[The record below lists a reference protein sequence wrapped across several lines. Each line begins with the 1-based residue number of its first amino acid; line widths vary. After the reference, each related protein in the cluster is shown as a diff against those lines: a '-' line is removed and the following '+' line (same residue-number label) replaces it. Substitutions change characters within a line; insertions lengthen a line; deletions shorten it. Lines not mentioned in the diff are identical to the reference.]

1 MPNAGSHRRAV
12 LLALLVT
19 FLWATSW
26 VLIKV
31 GLRSIPALSFAGLRY
46 ALAAL
51 ALLPFALGRAHRAS
65 LRALSPA
72 DWARLIVLGVVFYAV
87 TQGAQFVALEHLPA
101 ATLSLM
107 LSFSALLVT
116 VLGSAWLGEPPAAR
130 QWAGLGVFLGGALVY
145 LLPLKAGQEAYG
157 LVVGLVALG
166 ANAASAL
173 LGRQVNRS
181 GVLHPLPV
189 TAMTMAI
196 GAVLLLLAG
205 TATGGYPALSPAEW
219 GVIAWLALVNTALA
233 FTLWNQTLRILSAM
247 ESTLI
252 NNTML
257 IQIPILA
264 WVFLDEALGPR
275 AIVGLLIAAVG
286 IALVQLR
293 PRGTGS
299 RGTGLRD

>member
-1 MPNAGSHRRAV
+1 MPDAASHRRAV

-31 GLRSIPALSFAGLRY
+31 GLRTIPALSFVGLRY

-51 ALLPFALGRAHRAS
+51 ALVPLALRPAHRAAFRG
-65 LRALSPA
+65 LTAA
-72 DWARLIVLGVVFYAV
+72 DWGRLVVLGVVFYAV
-87 TQGAQFVALEHLPA
+87 TQGAQFVALEYLPA

-116 VLGSAWLGEPPAAR
+116 VLGSAWLGESPSAW

-145 LLPLKAGQEAYG
+145 LLPLPAGQEAYG
-157 LVVGLVALG
+157 LLVGLVALG

-181 GVLHPLPV
+181 GVLQPLPV
-189 TAMTMAI
+189 TAITMAI
-196 GAVLLLLAG
+196 GAALLLAAG
-205 TATGGYPALSPAEW
+205 TATGGYPPLSLAEW
-219 GVIAWLALVNTALA
+219 AVIAWLALVNTALA
-233 FTLWNQTLRILSAM
+233 FTLWNRTLRTLTAM
-247 ESTLI
+247 ESALI

-257 IQIPILA
+257 IQIPVLA
-264 WVFLDEALGPR
+264 WIFLAEALTPR
-275 AIVGLLIAAVG
+275 AIVGLLIAAIG
-286 IALVQLR
+286 IALVQAR
-293 PRGTGS
+293 S
-299 RGTGLRD
+299 QATGLQHSQD

>member
-1 MPNAGSHRRAV
+1 VPDAASHRRAV

-31 GLRSIPALSFAGLRY
+31 GLRTIPALSFAGLRY

-51 ALLPFALGRAHRAS
+51 ALVPLALRPAHRAAFRG
-65 LRALSPA
+65 LTAA
-72 DWARLIVLGVVFYAV
+72 DWGRLVVLGVVFYAV
-87 TQGAQFVALEHLPA
+87 TQGAQFVALEYLPA

-116 VLGSAWLGEPPAAR
+116 VLGSAWLGESPSAW

-145 LLPLKAGQEAYG
+145 LLPLPAGQEAYG
-157 LVVGLVALG
+157 LLVGLVALG

-181 GVLHPLPV
+181 GVLQPLPV
-189 TAMTMAI
+189 TAITMAI
-196 GAVLLLLAG
+196 GAALLLAAG
-205 TATGGYPALSPAEW
+205 TATGGYPPLSLAEW
-219 GVIAWLALVNTALA
+219 AVIAWLALVNTALA
-233 FTLWNQTLRILSAM
+233 FTLWNRTLRTLTAM
-247 ESTLI
+247 ESALI

-257 IQIPILA
+257 IQIPVLA
-264 WVFLDEALGPR
+264 WIFLDEALTPR
-275 AIVGLLIAAVG
+275 AIVGLLIAAIG
-286 IALVQLR
+286 IALVQAR
-293 PRGTGS
+293 S
-299 RGTGLRD
+299 QATGLQHSQD